1 MNIELISDGY
11 NADGRRKLVELPRDL
26 YNQRVNNDDMIELL
40 ILGAELSP
48 ASLNGNTIKSVV
60 DFYVKFSS

>member
-48 ASLNGNTIKSVV
+48 ASFYGNTIRSVV
-60 DFYVKFSS
+60 NFYVKFSS